1 MATWDRI
8 GAKSTG
14 ELPPLVWNWLKSL
27 FAYME
32 GGVLK
37 VNGTPVNFG
46 NSLPNGGTTGQV
58 LKKQSNADAD
68 VAWGADL
75 SVPTGGT
82 TGQVLKKNSDTS
94 GDAAW
99 STELAMQPGSA
110 MNPLTSKTAARNN
123 NLTVCFWKY
132 TGVDGVDN
140 PVNAV
145 AGDEWIRA

>member
-14 ELPPLVWNWLKSL
+14 ELPPLVWNWLKTL

-46 NSLPNGGTTGQV
+46 TSLPNGGTTGQT
-58 LKKQSNADAD
+58 LTKQSNA
-68 VAWGADL
+68 
-75 SVPTGGT
+75 
-82 TGQVLKKNSDTS
+82 N
-94 GDAAW
+94 GDAIW
-99 STELAMQPGSA
+99 QTSLAMQPGSA

-123 NLTVCFWKY
+123 NLTVCFWQY
-132 TGVDGVDN
+132 TGVAGIDDPIN
-140 PVNAV
+140 WI
-145 AGDEWIRA
+145 AGDRWINV